1 MCWDSKYYEAPTS
14 ELCLFWLVRR
24 GRAAAFWYA
33 SLDCDVEWYAE
44 CDLGTEYGEW
54 AGNIFALQLLPVDDK
69 NTIELAMD
77 FMKQAWRV
85 FG

>member
-1 MCWDSKYYEAPTS
+1 MHECI
-14 ELCLFWLVRR
+14 WLLKMNSTILRSRCMPNV
-24 GRAAAFWYA
+24 
-33 SLDCDVEWYAE
+33 V
-44 CDLGTEYGEW
+44 LGTEYGEW